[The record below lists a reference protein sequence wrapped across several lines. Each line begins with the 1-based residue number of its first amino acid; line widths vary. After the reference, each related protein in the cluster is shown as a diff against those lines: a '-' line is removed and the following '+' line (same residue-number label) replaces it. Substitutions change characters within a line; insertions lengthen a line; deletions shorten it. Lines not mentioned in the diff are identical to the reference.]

1 MRTPYIPA
9 DFFAASHARSRRVSG
24 FTLVELLV
32 VIAIIGVLVALLLP
46 AVQAARE
53 AGRRTTC
60 VNQIKQLMLA
70 MQNHVDAKKVFPSGG
85 SQPHPT
91 IENYLAPGG
100 APFGP
105 KDQGLSWGFQLL
117 PYLEQGAVHNLRT
130 TQQLRTAAMPNY
142 NCPSRRG
149 VTRSA
154 ENGSMLTDYAAAV
167 PHRTRSAYP
176 NSASFDTGLGMTGE
190 ETVFCDQRYFWGGR
204 GKPDHTGPATAA
216 SLAPTY
222 FGFNGVIVRSDLWR
236 DGTNNVRMGFYEP
249 VGFAQI
255 TDGSSNT
262 FVLGEKW
269 MPPSRFD
276 GDLDDSG
283 RPLWHDDRGWTDG
296 WDPDTL
302 RSTICTFRADSELV
316 TGTPA
321 ENDIAGFRFGS
332 SHTSGMNAGFADG
345 SVRFLSYDISLE
357 LLNQMA
363 HRSDGELSDQAP

>member
-1 MRTPYIPA
+1 M
-9 DFFAASHARSRRVSG
+9 SRRSA

-53 AGRRTTC
+53 AARRTAC
-60 VNQIKQLMLA
+60 VNQVKQLMIA

-85 SQPHPT
+85 SQPHPDIT
-91 IENYLAPGG
+91 YYVTAGG
-100 APFGP
+100 QPYGP
-105 KDQGLSWGFQLL
+105 REQGLSWGYQLL
-117 PYLEQGAVHNLRT
+117 PYLEQGALHNIHT
-130 TQQLRTAAMPNY
+130 TDQLRTAAMPSY

-167 PHRTRSAYP
+167 PNRTRNAFASSA
-176 NSASFDTGLGMTGE
+176 AFDTGLGPLGE
-190 ETVFCDQRYFWGGR
+190 ENVFCDQRYFWGGK

-216 SLAPTY
+216 SLAPSY
-222 FGFNGVIVRSDLWR
+222 YGFMGVIVRSDLWH
-236 DGTNNVRMGFYEP
+236 DASNNVRMGFYEP
-249 VGFAQI
+249 IGFEQI

-269 MPPSRFD
+269 MIPSRIN
-276 GDLDDSG
+276 GDLDSSG
-283 RPLWHDDRGWTDG
+283 RPLWHDDRGWSDG

-302 RSTICTFRADSELV
+302 RSTICSFRADSELV
-316 TGTPA
+316 TGTDA
-321 ENDIAGFRFGS
+321 ENNIAGFRFGS
-332 SHTSGMNAGFADG
+332 SHVSGMNAGFADS
-345 SVRFLSYDISLE
+345 SVRFLSYDIGIE

-363 HRSDGELSDQAP
+363 HRSDGELASQTP